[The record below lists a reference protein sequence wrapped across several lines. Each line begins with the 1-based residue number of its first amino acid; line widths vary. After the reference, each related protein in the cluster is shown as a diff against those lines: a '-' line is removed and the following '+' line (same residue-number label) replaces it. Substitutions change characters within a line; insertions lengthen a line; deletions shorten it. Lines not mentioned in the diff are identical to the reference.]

1 MFRRTH
7 LESKLLAEIVN
18 HYLKSQD
25 FNGIPLDWLLRNQKH
40 ERIDALKRLVRNGL
54 VEVISDAWDNPCIKR
69 LRAREITK
77 QIEVL
82 KTKPAERAFVYPTKK
97 HMQRVIHP
105 RLFQD
110 RPFTRLLA
118 LGNPQ
123 IEPMFFDLSVLDRYQ
138 SDPRYIFQ
146 FDGLDGRVSIAEG
159 HYKSRSMASSD
170 KVILKSFGLGAD
182 AKGQRVAV
190 VFLRYLSDLTP
201 RHQQYWRSHQI
212 ARKCRVES
220 NYLRR
225 SLFGEWTDGLSV
237 YEVLRAEL
245 FHINKM
251 CGLIGLPM
259 LFRKDFSDEPPRGFG
274 LLIRPT
280 QQGFFE
286 FAHTLDKLIS
296 ENLNLQF
303 FEAEGLSLEEQKARE
318 DGTVELVRKGT
329 LRLLEEWLTRRI
341 RFEVEG
347 GPSKILSP
355 LRLARRI
362 RQKPA
367 HEVLDDEF
375 STNYQREK
383 EKLIHDVYFSVS
395 NIRIIFQTH
404 PRTRNYQFPERLKLE
419 NLVLY

>member
-7 LESKLLAEIVN
+7 LESKLLDEIVN
-18 HYLKSQD
+18 YYLKSAD
-25 FNGIPLDWLLRNQKH
+25 FNGIPLHLLLKNQ
-40 ERIDALKRLVRNGL
+40 EPESIDALKRLVRNGL

-69 LRAREITK
+69 LRGREITK

-82 KTKPAERAFVYPTKK
+82 EIQPAARAFLYPTKK
-97 HMQRVIHP
+97 HMKTVIHP
-105 RLFQD
+105 RLYQD

-118 LGNPQ
+118 LANPQ

-146 FDGLDGRVSIAEG
+146 FDGLDGRVSITDR
-159 HYKSRSMASSD
+159 HYQSRSMGSSD

-190 VFLRYLSDLTP
+190 VFLRYLSGLTP

-212 ARKCRVES
+212 GRKCRVES

-225 SLFGEWTDGLSV
+225 SLFGKWTDGISV
-237 YEVLRAEL
+237 YEAFRAEL

-259 LFRKDFSDEPPRGFG
+259 LFRKDFSDEPPKGFG

-280 QQGFFE
+280 QQGYFE

-296 ENLNLQF
+296 ENLNLRF

-318 DGTVELVRKGT
+318 DGTVEVIRKGT

-341 RFEVEG
+341 RFEVQG

-355 LRLARRI
+355 LRLVRRL
-362 RQKPA
+362 RQEPA
-367 HEVLDDEF
+367 HEVLADEF
-375 STNYQREK
+375 STNYQRKK
-383 EKLIHDVYFSVS
+383 EKLIHDVYFSIS

-404 PRTRNYQFPERLKLE
+404 PLTGNYRFPERLKLE